1 MVKENFELL
10 EQPRFEWDEE
20 KSKTNLI
27 KQGIDL
33 EDASEVFY
41 EPILISG
48 SNRNSEGEMGR
59 DRNIP

>member
-27 KQGIDL
+27 KRGIDF
-33 EDASEVFY
+33 EDASEVFLRADPHQRV
-41 EPILISG
+41 EPQQ
-48 SNRNSEGEMGR
+48 
-59 DRNIP
+59 